1 MVKMKRLAVNGHF
14 EIGGISL
21 WELIGEKITPKRRIH
36 QFTQRR
42 PFIAGLSLRTSKKLV
57 V

>member
-21 WELIGEKITPKRRIH
+21 WELIVKKITPKRCIH
-36 QFTQRR
+36 QFAQSR
-42 PFIAGLSLRTSKKLV
+42 PFIAGLSLRAPKKLV